1 MRAPRHRA
9 RAIPVAT
16 ALHQRYRCVVDYRD
30 ELLQVLGPGFA
41 LERELEGAGAS
52 QVFVA
57 VERALGRRVV
67 VKMLPKNL
75 ANGVNVERFQ
85 REIEVAARLQHP
97 HLVPLLRAG
106 VIGSAGLP
114 WFSMPYV
121 EGESLRELLTRRGAL
136 PVLTAARLM
145 REIAAALSYAHGRGV
160 VHRDIKPENI
170 LLSDGVAMITD
181 FGVAMAV
188 STAIDAYSGG
198 RRRLTAAGA
207 TLGTPA
213 YSAPEQIS
221 SAGMVDHRADVYS
234 LGCVAYELLSG
245 SSPFAGR
252 NLRDVLYAQ
261 INERPAPLDHLRPGL
276 PPAIVSVVMRCLEKD
291 PELRPQAANEIVAV
305 IDGLTLTSLSETGE
319 NPAVTSERLR
329 VTTAAA
335 VPVGASPAR
344 ESRPGRSH
352 PLLIALALS
361 LAALA
366 AIVAFVV
373 LR

>member
-1 MRAPRHRA
+1 M
-9 RAIPVAT
+9 
-16 ALHQRYRCVVDYRD
+16 DYRT
-30 ELLQVLGPGFA
+30 ELLQTLGEGFTI
-41 LERELEGAGAS
+41 ERELEGAGAS
-52 QVFVA
+52 QVFLA
-57 VERALGRRVV
+57 KERALGRQVV
-67 VKMLPKNL
+67 VKMLPTSL

-85 REIEVAARLQHP
+85 REIAVAARLQHP
-97 HLVPLLRAG
+97 HLVPLLTAG
-106 VIGSAGLP
+106 VTGGAGVP
-114 WFSMPYV
+114 WFSMPFV
-121 EGESLRELLTRRGAL
+121 EGETLRELLNRRGAL

-188 STAIDAYSGG
+188 DTAIGAYTGG

-234 LGCVAYELLSG
+234 LGCVAYEILGG

-276 PPAIVSVVMRCLEKD
+276 PPAIVAVVMRCLEKD
-291 PELRPQAANEIVAV
+291 PALRPQSASDIVAV

-319 NPAVTSERLR
+319 NPAAASERLR
-329 VTTAAA
+329 VTAATAI
-335 VPVGASPAR
+335 PVASTTPSEVR
-344 ESRPGRSH
+344 HGRSH
-352 PLLIALALS
+352 PVLITVAL
-361 LAALA
+361 ALA
-366 AIVAFVV
+366 AIAAFVT